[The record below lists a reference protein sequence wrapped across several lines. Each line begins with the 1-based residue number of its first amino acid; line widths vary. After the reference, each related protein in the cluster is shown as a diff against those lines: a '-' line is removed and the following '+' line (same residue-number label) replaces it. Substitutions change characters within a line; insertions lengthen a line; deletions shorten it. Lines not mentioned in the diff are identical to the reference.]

1 MVFLPPT
8 LRNNPMEYLVLT
20 KQISD
25 DHYTF
30 AKFFNGEDEV
40 IDHIKSTPQDKFQR
54 DIRVISESNLKVTH
68 DFDDED
74 LIDTY
79 IDVRN
84 AATIDEENE

>member
-8 LRNNPMEYLVLT
+8 PRNNPMEYLVLT
-20 KQISD
+20 KQISE

-30 AKFFNGEDEV
+30 AKFFKSEDEV
-40 IDHIKSTPQDKFQR
+40 VDHIQSTPQDKFQR

-84 AATIDEENE
+84 AVMIDEENE

>member
-1 MVFLPPT
+1 V
-8 LRNNPMEYLVLT
+8 
-20 KQISD
+20 
-25 DHYTF
+25 
-30 AKFFNGEDEV
+30 
-40 IDHIKSTPQDKFQR
+40 DHIQSTPQDKFQR

-84 AATIDEENE
+84 AVMIDEENE